1 MTRPLPPRPNLLQLK
16 HQAKDLRKA
25 QAAGEAD
32 ALAQIRQYLPRC
44 AEATDQEILT
54 EQISLQEA
62 QHVVAC
68 EYGFK
73 HWEMLCAV
81 VEADLDMLTNLSDRE
96 AQHIM
101 RQIDQKDMTAA
112 LIGASAAVQ
121 DRFLLNMSSRVRGFI
136 RAEMEMSS
144 ADAERIEQARRR
156 IVQLAAECAVRG
168 EIEWPD
174 GTTPTSTER
183 INPQYKPSEELR
195 HIAGRPLDQLNR
207 GDLLLQLEQCRR

>member
-54 EQISLQEA
+54 EKISLQEA

-81 VEADLDMLTNLSDRE
+81 VEADLDLLANLRDEEIKECLREIDYKDVVRAFKASGAVVRERFLSNMSLRVRTFIAEGMDFIENLSAEE
-96 AQHIM
+96 AKEV
-101 RQIDQKDMTAA
+101 RQKILHKVAE
-112 LIGASAAVQ
+112 LAVQ
-121 DRFLLNMSSRVRGFI
+121 DKI
-136 RAEMEMSS
+136 A
-144 ADAERIEQARRR
+144 
-156 IVQLAAECAVRG
+156 
-168 EIEWPD
+168 WP
-174 GTTPTSTER
+174 
-183 INPQYKPSEELR
+183 
-195 HIAGRPLDQLNR
+195 A
-207 GDLLLQLEQCRR
+207 

>member
-101 RQIDQKDMTAA
+101 RQIDQKDITAA

-144 ADAERIEQARRR
+144 ADA
-156 IVQLAAECAVRG
+156 
-168 EIEWPD
+168 
-174 GTTPTSTER
+174 
-183 INPQYKPSEELR
+183 
-195 HIAGRPLDQLNR
+195 
-207 GDLLLQLEQCRR
+207 